1 MDYLLIL
8 LRKGCVKFMYKIAVI
23 GDKDS
28 VLAFRALGVHVFTA
42 IEGNDA
48 RRIIDKLAKEEY
60 GIIFVTEQL
69 AQEIPETIQRYNNE
83 VIPAVILIPSNRG
96 SLNIGLENIN
106 KNVEKAVGSN
116 IL

>member
-1 MDYLLIL
+1 
-8 LRKGCVKFMYKIAVI
+8 MYKIAVI

-28 VLAFRALGVHVFTA
+28 VLAFRALGVHVFTVTCA
-42 IEGNDA
+42 NDA
-48 RRIIDKLAKEEY
+48 RRIVDRLAKEEY
-60 GIIFVTEQL
+60 GVIFITEQL
-69 AQEIPETIQRYNNE
+69 AKDIEETIERYNSE